1 MGWHLEEGVENS
13 HLEPKAEC
21 KPSKIKVMGIFNVKS
36 PSPHQLYVFPPTRLY
51 HLNLQKQWHQLR
63 AKLCDAWDNSTYKVE
78 KSNYTGDSEKNII
91 MLYIQWNHTQCE
103 YEDAIHAFVTYPD
116 CVWWSL
122 LHMYAL
128 NVLHVCRHMCMES
141 KCWHWVSSSHFSPYL
156 LSGFL
161 TWTKSLPF
169 QLVCLCCL
177 LLSMLCLLL
186 ECLDYSWVG
195 LGCRAHLVFKW
206 MLKIG
211 ILVLMFLWKVLYPL
225 SLLHNP
231 PVVFNSK
238 SVRGTILFYHL
249 L

>member
-1 MGWHLEEGVENS
+1 MAPTEGQTLRCLRQFNLQS
-13 HLEPKAEC
+13 W
-21 KPSKIKVMGIFNVKS
+21 KIK
-36 PSPHQLYVFPPTRLY
+36 LYRRFR
-51 HLNLQKQWHQLR
+51 K
-63 AKLCDAWDNSTYKVE
+63 K
-78 KSNYTGDSEKNII
+78 II

-169 QLVCLCCL
+169 QIVCLCCL
-177 LLSMLCLLL
+177 LLSILCLLL

-211 ILVLMFLWKVLYPL
+211 ILVLMFLWKVPYPL

-231 PVVFNSK
+231 PVVFNSQ